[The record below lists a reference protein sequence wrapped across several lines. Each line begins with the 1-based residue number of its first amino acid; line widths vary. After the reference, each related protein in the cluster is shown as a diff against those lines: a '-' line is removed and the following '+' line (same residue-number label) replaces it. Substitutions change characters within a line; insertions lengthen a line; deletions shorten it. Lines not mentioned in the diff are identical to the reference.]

1 MLACKGRDFLLNG
14 ETFHIYAGA
23 MHYFRI
29 LPQYW
34 EDRLLKLK
42 AAGFNTVETYVCW
55 NLHEPVKGCFDFS
68 GRLDLVRFLETAR
81 KLGLYAIVR
90 PGPYICAEWDC
101 GGLPAWLLGEG
112 APRLRC
118 SDPVYLAH
126 LGDYFRELLP
136 RLAPLQETRGGNILA
151 MQVENEYGSFGNDKA
166 YLRFLRNLIRSQDI
180 DVLLF
185 TADGPCRDM
194 LSGGRLEGVLPTLN
208 FGSDPKGAF
217 RALGELEV
225 PRMCTE
231 FWCGWFDH
239 WGEKHHTRDTE
250 SLTREVR
257 ALLEED
263 ASFSLYMFHGG
274 TNFGF
279 TAGANQVNRYA
290 PTVTSY
296 DYCAPLNEYGDYTP
310 RYYALRELMWAH
322 RGLTPPPLP
331 PRPRRQSLGEV
342 PLEETAGL
350 FENLEA
356 LGTVHHSPMPGTMES
371 YGQSFGLIYYETVL
385 PGPYDGGWLT
395 LENLG
400 DLAWVYVDG
409 KLLGS
414 LDVTAPRSKLEQ
426 LKPKNRLL
434 LPECP
439 AGTRLGILVEAMGR
453 VNYGPHLAD
462 RKGLTGVRLGNQYLM
477 DFTVTTLPLEE
488 LSGLDFSAP
497 AERYPKFFRG
507 YFRAERQDECFVS
520 LEHFTKG
527 MVWVNGFC
535 LGRFWSKGPQ
545 KTLYLPGALLDL
557 GKMNEITVLEL
568 VHSNKAALQLV
579 DTHDLG

>member
-1 MLACKGRDFLLNG
+1 MFTYEKRNFLLNG
-14 ETFHIYAGA
+14 EPFHIYAGA

-42 AAGFNTVETYVCW
+42 AAGLNTVETYVCW
-55 NLHEPVKGCFDFS
+55 NLHEPEKGRFNFT
-68 GRLDLVRFLETAR
+68 GQLDLVAFLETAR
-81 KLGLYAIVR
+81 RVGLYAIVR
-90 PGPYICAEWDC
+90 PGPYICAEWDF
-101 GGLPAWLLGEG
+101 GGLPAWLLKDGKTG
-112 APRLRC
+112 LRC
-118 SDPVYLAH
+118 SEPGYLAH
-126 LGDYFRELLP
+126 VGDYFRALLP
-136 RLAPLQETRGGNILA
+136 RLAPLQQSRGGNILA
-151 MQVENEYGSFGNDKA
+151 IQVENEYGSFGNDKA
-166 YLRFLRNLIRSQDI
+166 YLRFLRDLIRSQDI
-180 DVLLF
+180 DALLF
-185 TADGPCRDM
+185 TADGACRDM

-208 FGSDPKGAF
+208 FGSDAKNAF

-225 PRMCTE
+225 PKMCTE

-250 SLTREVR
+250 SLTTELQ
-257 ALLEED
+257 ALLDED

-274 TNFGF
+274 TNFGL

-310 RYYALRELMWAH
+310 RYHALRALMWAH
-322 RGLTPPPLP
+322 RGQTPPPLP
-331 PRPRRQSLGEV
+331 PRPRCQSLGEV
-342 PLEETAGL
+342 KLTETAGL
-350 FENLEA
+350 FENLTA
-356 LGTVHHSPMPGTMES
+356 LGTVHHSPLPGAMES
-371 YGQSFGLIYYETVL
+371 YGQNAGLIYYETAL
-385 PGPYDGGWLT
+385 PGPYDKGWLT

-409 KLLGS
+409 ALLGS
-414 LDVTAPRSKLEQ
+414 LDVTAPRGKLEQ
-426 LKPKNRLL
+426 LRPKNRLL
-434 LPECP
+434 LPDCP

-453 VNYGPHLAD
+453 VNYGPHLGEG
-462 RKGLTGVRLGNQYLM
+462 KGLTGVRLGNQYLM
-477 DFTVTTLPLEE
+477 DFTVTTIPLEK
-488 LSGLDFSAP
+488 LPGLRFTGT
-497 AERYPKFFRG
+497 ERYPKFYRG
-507 YFRAERQDECFVS
+507 YFQAPAQDECFVD

-545 KTLYLPGALLDL
+545 KTLYLPGALLHL

-568 VHSNKAALQLV
+568 VHSTKEVLRLT